1 MTFKNVQMGMDRLRG
16 YQPFLE
22 AEKVSYLVLASP
34 VLWVSHE
41 ICNVLGYPALV
52 SSSGAALVEVNML
65 MNSLLCAPAVVFIL
79 LASRPLDLDPESTSL
94 IAGEGTQ
101 PRWQSPVLCPL

>member
-1 MTFKNVQMGMDRLRG
+1 M
-16 YQPFLE
+16 
-22 AEKVSYLVLASP
+22 SYLVLASP
-34 VLWVSHE
+34 LLSVSHE

-52 SSSGAALVEVNML
+52 SSSGAALAEVNML
-65 MNSLLCAPAVVFIL
+65 MNGLLCAPAAVFIL
-79 LASRPLDLDPESTSL
+79 LASRPLDLDLESTSL